1 MYFIVLKSD
10 YEFIDV
16 FRWFLENYKY
26 IKVVFDSR
34 GNLYVIEKEIDDEI
48 VRKIIFEVYDVYFG
62 FIDLLKQYGEILFFL
77 RYIEE
82 FYIKNLKENFS

>member
-62 FIDLLKQYGEILFFL
+62 FIDLLK
-77 RYIEE
+77 
-82 FYIKNLKENFS
+82 